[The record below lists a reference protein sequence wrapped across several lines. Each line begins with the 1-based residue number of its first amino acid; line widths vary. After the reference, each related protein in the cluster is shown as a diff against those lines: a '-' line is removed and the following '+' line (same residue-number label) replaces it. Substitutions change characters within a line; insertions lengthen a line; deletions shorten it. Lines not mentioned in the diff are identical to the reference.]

1 MFLRKKYKQC
11 KEDVVSDVKQS
22 GVETCILKIDLKATS
37 KIKNHFIYEVCYLDD
52 GELKQVPIV
61 SDSIL
66 GVIKTIKPY
75 VNKGISEHQTEFL
88 VGTEEAVASRKES
101 KTYSP
106 ALIGSRGFISSSTT
120 RVSEK

>member
-1 MFLRKKYKQC
+1 MFLRKKYKRC
-11 KEDVVSDVKQS
+11 KEDVVNEIKQT

-37 KIKNHFIYEVCYLDD
+37 KIKNHFIYEVCYLDA
-52 GELKQVPIV
+52 GELKQVPII

-66 GVIKTIKPY
+66 GVIKTIEPY
-75 VNKGISEHQTEFL
+75 VNKGISEHQTGFL
-88 VGTEEAVASRKES
+88 VGTEEAIESRKKS

-120 RVSEK
+120 RISEK